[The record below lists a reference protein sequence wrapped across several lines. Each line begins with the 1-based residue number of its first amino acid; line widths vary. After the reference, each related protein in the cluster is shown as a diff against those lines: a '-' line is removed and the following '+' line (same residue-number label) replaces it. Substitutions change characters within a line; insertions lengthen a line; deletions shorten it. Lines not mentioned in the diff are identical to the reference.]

1 MALLVDGN
9 PSQITDLANYESAIV
24 EVAAIEGIDLTAK
37 ATVAALEIGL
47 ELQRFLVQTPGGQRF
62 MSR

>member
-1 MALLVDGN
+1 MALLADGN

-37 ATVAALEIGL
+37 ATVAAKSHLNPIF
-47 ELQRFLVQTPGGQRF
+47 LQHGKIESAKKRQP
-62 MSR
+62 